1 LGLARDD
8 CAARD
13 LDAFLG
19 FSMRIRTFVAAA
31 GISLLAAGCQPA
43 TTTPKEKPVADQA
56 AEPAAPDAFA
66 SAVNFE
72 CEGGGKLDVVFEG
85 GAPPTALVRLDGGAP
100 QKLAIDETAASG
112 MIYKDATTSLNF
124 EGNGAQLTAS
134 GATRACKFVAREL
147 PAPVIDGVV
156 RNMTEDDADAAVEMK
171 VGEKISVSLS
181 GVPTAGYV
189 WGADKPPEF
198 VKVSEGPGG
207 ATSTSQFLPGFAG
220 GNHWEVL
227 VIEAVAPGEAEIA
240 LVQKHPWEEQAAPD
254 DKRFKF
260 RLKAN

>member
-1 LGLARDD
+1 MG
-8 CAARD
+8 
-13 LDAFLG
+13 
-19 FSMRIRTFVAAA
+19 IRTFAAFA
-31 GISLLAAGCQPA
+31 GISLFAAGCQP
-43 TTTPKEKPVADQA
+43 TPTTPEEKPVADQP

-72 CEGGGKLDVVFEG
+72 CDGGGSLDVVFEG

-112 MIYKDATTSLNF
+112 MIYKDAATSLNV
-124 EGNGAQLTAS
+124 EGSDAQLTTA
-134 GATRACKFVAREL
+134 GATRACRFVSREL
-147 PAPVIDGVV
+147 PAPVVDGVA
-156 RNMTEDDADAAVEMK
+156 RNLTEADAGAAVEMK

-227 VIEAVAPGEAEIA
+227 VIDAVAPGEAEIA
-240 LVQKHPWEEQAAPD
+240 LAQKRPWEEQAASD
-254 DKRFKF
+254 DQRFKF
-260 RLKAN
+260 RLRAN